1 MIFHQR
7 PRTTMETAELFALHD
22 DSDVIAFAA
31 QPERSEYEIER
42 GKPMP
47 SKNHGSIQA
56 NLIVLLAR
64 YKKQYRT
71 ISELTIALAEYNATP
86 DICLYPQMTLDF
98 LHDEYPLAVPP
109 LLAIEIIS
117 PSQSFTEFIAKA
129 ESYFAAGVQ
138 SCWVVQP
145 PTQTVTVLHP
155 NEKPRTFVE
164 GSVEDPIMGITIP
177 LAEVFE

>member
-1 MIFHQR
+1 
-7 PRTTMETAELFALHD
+7 METAELFALHD

-47 SKNHGSIQA
+47 NEQHGSVQA
-56 NLIVLLAR
+56 NLIGLLLG
-64 YKKQYRT
+64 YKQRYRT
-71 ISELTIALAEYNATP
+71 ISELTIALAEHNATP
-86 DICLYPQMTLDF
+86 DICLYPRFALDY
-98 LHDEYPLAVPP
+98 LHVKAVKEEPP

-117 PSQSFTEFIAKA
+117 PSQTLDELLRKA
-129 ESYFAAGVQ
+129 ESYFEVGVR
-138 SCWVVQP
+138 SCWIVQP
-145 PTQTVTVLHP
+145 PLQTVTVLHP

-164 GSVEDPIMGITIP
+164 GSVEDPVMGITIP